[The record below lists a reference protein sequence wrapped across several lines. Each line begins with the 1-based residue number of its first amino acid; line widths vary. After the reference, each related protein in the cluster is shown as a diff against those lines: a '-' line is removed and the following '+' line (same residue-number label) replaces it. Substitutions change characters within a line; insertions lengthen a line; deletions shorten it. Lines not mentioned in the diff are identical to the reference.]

1 MSFVTSLYRKFLD
14 QEELPAVLQHRAYH
28 TFMLEKDE
36 TGLAKLAAHPALVDE
51 IDGLL
56 GKHKSAKVRTSWA
69 ARPNRTIEEL
79 ETAFAKEK
87 RVTVL
92 EIGAQMADMPDAWY
106 DIVLRADSA
115 TIAAHVLRHDGVGLR
130 TQKKATAIYARYA
143 AGNPRLIGSMAVLFS
158 SKPALYD
165 TIAENA
171 HGSVKVLR
179 FVAGGRL
186 KPANQ
191 RLVLELA
198 IYPYLVPASGE
209 RYARYEQG
217 SRMQRTMDVAMLFAK
232 QPANQPELRAELHQK
247 IAELDVSGYEHRT
260 QEAAKAVLE
269 ALRAD
274 PAEVVD
280 ELTLAAT
287 TTNQEQLAELAETA
301 RADHNSELAT
311 AIATNKAASATTLL
325 RAVEIV
331 PWGNRKEIFQ
341 VHAAN
346 AENAAAMLLQG
357 HYYWHGDDVLELCS
371 DPGLVLEMV
380 MEASTKDG
388 GHIRNWVLESK
399 HLRIEMLEKVAFHA
413 IAEAP
418 LSTQAVQQLMELVT
432 ARLENAHPDAWQ
444 VFESVANSSGASL
457 ADVIAATQVLAAPQ
471 Q

>member
-1 MSFVTSLYRKFLD
+1 MSFVTSLYRKFLE

-36 TGLAKLAAHPALVDE
+36 VGLAKLAGHPALVEE
-51 IDGLL
+51 IDELL

-79 ETAFAKEK
+79 EVAFAKEK

-92 EIGAQMADMPDAWY
+92 EIGAQMANMPDAWY

-115 TIAAHVLRHDGVGLR
+115 TIAAHVLRHDGVGLA
-130 TQKKATAIYARYA
+130 TQKKAAAVYARYA
-143 AGNPRLIGSMAVLFS
+143 AGNARLIGSMAVLFAG
-158 SKPALYD
+158 KPELYD

-179 FVAGGRL
+179 FVAGAKL

-191 RLVLELA
+191 RLVLERA

-232 QPANQPELRAELHQK
+232 QPANLPELRAELHQK
-247 IAELDVSGYEHRT
+247 VAALDMTGYDQRQ

-269 ALRAD
+269 TLRSD
-274 PAEVVD
+274 PAEVIDV
-280 ELTLAAT
+280 LTLAAT
-287 TTNQEQLAELAETA
+287 TTNQEKLVELVNTA
-301 RADHNSELAT
+301 RADHDSELAL
-311 AIATNKAASATTLL
+311 AIATNKAVVSKTLL
-325 RAVEIV
+325 RAAEII
-331 PWGNRKEIFQ
+331 PWGNRREIFQ

-346 AENAAAMLLQG
+346 ADNAAALLCQG
-357 HYYWHGDDVLELCS
+357 SYYWSGDDVLDLCS
-371 DPGLVLEMV
+371 EPGLVLEMV
-380 MEASTKDG
+380 METTTKDG
-388 GHIRNWVLESK
+388 GRIPGWILESK

-418 LSTQAVQQLMELVT
+418 LSANAVKQLMQLVT
-432 ARLENAHPDAWQ
+432 EQLEHAHPDAWK

-457 ADVIAATQVLAAPQ
+457 ADVIAATQVLAAP
-471 Q
+471 